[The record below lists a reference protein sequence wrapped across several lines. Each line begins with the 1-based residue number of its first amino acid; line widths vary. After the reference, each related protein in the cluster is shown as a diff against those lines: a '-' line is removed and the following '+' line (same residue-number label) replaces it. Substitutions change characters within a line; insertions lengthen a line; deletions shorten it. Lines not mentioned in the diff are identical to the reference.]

1 MNFDLVVWTM
11 QPEVRRTVLLSAGIY
26 ATLFIAHIIAAA
38 NDADVLFRIIATII
52 TIHTLFL
59 GGTFLFFLV
68 QSNQSLRREA
78 FQIGAF
84 ISLPLSVGLGWAY
97 AGMQWNPMILIFPF
111 ISIVTHFLL
120 RYGLQTKSVI

>member
-1 MNFDLVVWTM
+1 M
-11 QPEVRRTVLLSAGIY
+11 QPEVRRTVLFSAGIY

-68 QSNQSLRREA
+68 HSNQSIRREA
-78 FQIGAF
+78 FKIGAF
-84 ISLPLSVGLGWAY
+84 ISFPLSVGLGWAY
-97 AGMQWNPMILIFPF
+97 AGMQWNPMILIFPI

-120 RYGLQTKSVI
+120 RYGLQSKSVI